1 MITVAN
7 KASAQSLQQES
18 QDNTGDPYFLSA
30 EPIVERLFAPTK
42 APFSKDVA
50 QPLSQL
56 QEFLDEP
63 RAGNIHRAQG
73 AARKLCAMLEKMNP
87 RYTAGGRSG
96 FRREFA
102 LATLEQVG
110 TVSPSEESVRPL
122 HRMLTDDATGQANT
136 LSESIMAGI
145 TDLNEYHG
153 ARLRRSYARDGGL
166 CDGLADR
173 FAQALELTHE
183 VRAQYQ
189 RKTSRRFDGSVPEAQ
204 IRAEIDP
211 IISRAR
217 EAMVLMPEGR
227 TLPAR
232 FEERVES
239 VLARLSD
246 YHFADACRLMEGLV
260 NDMRELKSTFMSVE
274 GLDKGLGSKV
284 QLWRARRSA
293 GSGPKPA

>member
-7 KASAQSLQQES
+7 KASAQARQQES
-18 QDNTGDPYFLSA
+18 QDNSGEPYFLST
-30 EPIVERLFAPTK
+30 EPIVERLFAPSK

-50 QPLSQL
+50 QPLSRL

-63 RAGNIHRAQG
+63 RAGNIPQAQG

-87 RYTAGGRSG
+87 RYTSGGRAS
-96 FRREFA
+96 FRRDFA
-102 LATLEQVG
+102 LATLEQVVG
-110 TVSPSEESVRPL
+110 VSPSEESVRPL
-122 HRMLTDDATGQANT
+122 HRMLTDDATGRSST

-166 CDGLADR
+166 CDVLASR

-217 EAMVLMPEGR
+217 GAMVLMPEGR

-239 VLARLSD
+239 VKARLGD

-284 QLWRARRSA
+284 ELWRARRSA
-293 GSGPKPA
+293 GSGSKLA